1 MLGTD
6 RSRGSS
12 CNCHY
17 IDYIKQMGLE
27 DFEKELAAERERSK
41 SDHKRDRSRSR
52 DRDRQH
58 RKHHH
63 RSHHRD
69 REEREEHRSGHRD
82 KRSRRSEQDGHDK
95 EERNRSGHKLK
106 ESESTRALPNDDNEE
121 DEWVEK
127 DTAQPEGLSH
137 DRGSDDAS
145 ASIQAAAPRQRD
157 NWMEAPSA
165 LNIDYVQR
173 KRKQSP
179 VSQHVKATEQDYRLR
194 VSDMELNHTLKD
206 LKEGQESEAVTDQP
220 GLQQPAQHEATYT
233 FGDAGASWRMTKLN
247 AIYRQAKESGRKV
260 EDIATE
266 RFGDL
271 RAFDD
276 AREEEIE
283 LDRRKTYGEGYVG
296 KEKPSGELFQER
308 KLDAGTRRD
317 ERVEDDES
325 EDEFE
330 SAQGQVMKEKPSLTT
345 TVALDQTALNKLKA
359 QMMKAKLRRA
369 PEAAALEAEYNA
381 AMASA
386 STGKQS
392 GVVVLSKME
401 SRMIDRTS
409 GEVTAIDNKRGRERG
424 LVAEN
429 EDMSIED
436 MVKHERRTRYQA
448 GGEAKAFAERIAK
461 DGKFTVSEPLLFGRR
476 MNYQANLRYTG
487 QPRLPR

>member
-1 MLGTD
+1 MA
-6 RSRGSS
+6 
-12 CNCHY
+12 
-17 IDYIKQMGLE
+17 LE
-27 DFEKELAAERERSK
+27 DFEKELAVEKERNQSE
-41 SDHKRDRSRSR
+41 HKRDRSRSR
-52 DRDRQH
+52 DRDRHH

-69 REEREEHRSGHRD
+69 RDDRDEHRTGHRD
-82 KRSRRSEQDGHDK
+82 KRSRRSERDGHDQ
-95 EERNRSGHKLK
+95 EERRRSRH
-106 ESESTRALPNDDNEE
+106 EAPASASTATLPNDDNEE

-127 DTAQPEGLSH
+127 DTARPEGLSR
-137 DRGSDDAS
+137 DTRSEDTTVQAEEPAS
-145 ASIQAAAPRQRD
+145 RQRD

-179 VSQHVKATEQDYRLR
+179 PSQHVKATEQDYRLR

-206 LKEGQESEAVTDQP
+206 LKEGQESEAVADEA
-220 GLQQPAQHEATYT
+220 GLAQPAQHEVTYT

-247 AIYRQAKESGRKV
+247 AVYRQARESGRKV
-260 EDIATE
+260 EDVATE

-283 LDRRKTYGEGYVG
+283 LDRRKTYGKGYVG
-296 KEKPSGELFQER
+296 KQKPSGELFQER
-308 KLDAGTRRD
+308 KLDAGIRRH
-317 ERVEDDES
+317 ERVEDEES

-330 SAQGQVMKEKPSLTT
+330 SAQGQVMKEKPALTI

-359 QMMKAKLRRA
+359 QMMRAKLRRA

-381 AMASA
+381 ATASA

-392 GVVVLSKME
+392 GVVVLNKME

-461 DGKFTVSEPLLFGRR
+461 DGKFTVRETLVFDPL
-476 MNYQANLRYTG
+476 Y
-487 QPRLPR
+487 

>member
-1 MLGTD
+1 MA
-6 RSRGSS
+6 
-12 CNCHY
+12 
-17 IDYIKQMGLE
+17 LE
-27 DFEKELAAERERSK
+27 DFEKELAVEKERNQSE
-41 SDHKRDRSRSR
+41 HKRDRSRSR
-52 DRDRQH
+52 DRDRHH

-69 REEREEHRSGHRD
+69 RDDRDEHRTGHRD
-82 KRSRRSEQDGHDK
+82 KRSRRSERDGHDQ
-95 EERNRSGHKLK
+95 EERRRSRH
-106 ESESTRALPNDDNEE
+106 EAPASASTATLPNDDNEE

-127 DTAQPEGLSH
+127 DTARPEGLSR
-137 DRGSDDAS
+137 DTRSEDTTVQAEEPAS
-145 ASIQAAAPRQRD
+145 RQRD

-179 VSQHVKATEQDYRLR
+179 PSQHVKATEQDYRLR
-194 VSDMELNHTLKD
+194 ISDMELNHTLKD
-206 LKEGQESEAVTDQP
+206 LKEGQESDAVADEA
-220 GLQQPAQHEATYT
+220 GLAQPAQHEVTYT

-247 AIYRQAKESGRKV
+247 AVYRQAKESGRKV
-260 EDIATE
+260 EDVAVE

-308 KLDAGTRRD
+308 KLDAGIRRD
-317 ERVEDDES
+317 EKAEDAENAES

-330 SAQGQVMKEKPSLTT
+330 SAQGQVMKEKPALTT

-392 GVVVLSKME
+392 GVVVLNKME

-409 GEVTAIDNKRGRERG
+409 SEVTAIDNKRGRERG

-448 GGEAKAFAERIAK
+448 GGEAKAFAERISK
-461 DGKFTVSEPLLFGRR
+461 DGKFTVSLLSSIIVLTIILSSTTRTTSTTSTRTPRSSPHPLP
-476 MNYQANLRYTG
+476 NLS
-487 QPRLPR
+487 LIHI